1 MFSINSTKVGYSSK
15 AHFMTSQVPV
25 EAENSNKNTYS
36 NEIENENDSIKCV
49 KASGLN
55 KNLKNENDE
64 IFNWLYFF
72 LILIFV
78 LIVSGSFCLFVKY
91 VYNK

>member
-15 AHFMTSQVPV
+15 AHFITSQVSAEV
-25 EAENSNKNTYS
+25 ENSNKNTYN
-36 NEIENENDSIKCV
+36 NEIENDSIQCV
-49 KASGLN
+49 KPSGLN
-55 KNLKNENDE
+55 KKLKNENDE
-64 IFNWLYFF
+64 IFNWLYFV